1 MLSKEQNVSKS
12 TGKEKKKTTKK
23 GQNQNKKGEQQNLVK
38 NDYPVLDLRTDP
50 IFFEMIQV
58 NIFLSFFFLFI
69 IF

>member
-1 MLSKEQNVSKS
+1 MLSKEKNASKP

-23 GQNQNKKGEQQNLVK
+23 GQNQNKKGEQNLVK

-58 NIFLSFFFLFI
+58 DISFF
-69 IF
+69 